1 VRPGRRKRF
10 PGNPLLVQLDTDW
23 PFMRTSL
30 QFLLALFWM
39 ASVPNGLAN
48 SLPDTGNLHQHPA
61 WLTLVHYQPDRFG
74 SGFTSQA
81 DDDLFFLS
89 NRGKTSPKAELEATL
104 KAILQP
110 GGGDE
115 HARCI
120 FPARDRWL
128 RQQLDLPAQAA
139 DCPAYDQWAE
149 ELNTETVTLVFAASY
164 LNSPSSM
171 FGHTFLRLDPP
182 QDDAE
187 TNLVLA
193 NTISYAADAAAR
205 DSEIVFAYRG
215 IFGGYPGITSIQ
227 PYYEKIHL
235 YSDIEHRDLWEYQLN
250 LTQPEVDMM
259 LAHTWEI
266 HDRNFDYYFFDENC
280 AYRLLAL
287 IDVARPGTDLLDEVS
302 THAIPSDTVRWVVDR
317 NLVEAIHYR
326 PSAAT
331 SVSHSIE
338 SLPGDHQILS
348 AAIAYGYVSADAPEV
363 RALGDEERARVLD
376 TTYDY
381 VRYQSET
388 DGWRR
393 EYAAPLSYDLLR
405 ERSQIR
411 GVATQNGPPEPAIRD
426 DQGHDTFRAS
436 LSGGQLGDRNFSE
449 LTLRPAYH
457 DVLDPPA
464 GYRGGAQ
471 LQFLRLDARLYTD
484 KDEFQVEQLTGVE
497 IRSLSP
503 RNQFFSPISWQVG
516 FGGRRTDTETSRVFT
531 PYLEGGAGGSWQLAS
546 GTQAFAIATADLEID
561 DDLRRGYDAAPGVDL
576 GILHQNN
583 RFSLLGGVKTKAWI
597 VSSQH
602 RQDQAYVDANLHFG
616 RDFGLFARFAREDH
630 FDRYRSTWQLGLHAY
645 F

>member
-1 VRPGRRKRF
+1 
-10 PGNPLLVQLDTDW
+10 
-23 PFMRTSL
+23 MRTSL
-30 QFLLALFWM
+30 RFALALLWL
-39 ASVPNGLAN
+39 ASGFNVLAAP
-48 SLPDTGNLHQHPA
+48 LPDTGNLHEHPA

-74 SGFTSQA
+74 DDYSSQA
-81 DDDLFFLS
+81 DDNDFFLAE
-89 NRGKTSPKAELEATL
+89 NGKNSPKAELDATL
-104 KAILQP
+104 AAITRP
-110 GGGDE
+110 GGGDD
-115 HARCI
+115 HARCR

-128 RQQLDLPAQAA
+128 REQLDLSQQPA
-139 DCPAYDQWAE
+139 DCPGYDEWVE

-182 QDDAE
+182 QEDEE
-187 TNLVLA
+187 TNLILA
-193 NTISYAADAAAR
+193 NTISYAADAAAH
-205 DSEIVFAYRG
+205 DSELLFAYKG

-227 PYYEKIHL
+227 PYYEKIRL

-266 HDRNFDYYFFDENC
+266 RDRNFDYYFFDENC

-317 NLVEAIHYR
+317 GLVEDVYYR

-331 SVSHSIE
+331 SVSHRID
-338 SLPGDHQILS
+338 SLPDDHQILA
-348 AAIAYGYVSADAPEV
+348 AAIANGYVNADAPEV
-363 RALGDEERARVLD
+363 QALSDEQRARVLD

-381 VRYQSET
+381 VRYQSEA
-388 DGWRR
+388 DGWPR
-393 EYAAPLSYDLLR
+393 EHAAPLSHDLLR

-411 GVATQNGPPEPAIRD
+411 GVAAQDGAPEPAIRD
-426 DQGHDTFRAS
+426 DQGHDTFRGS
-436 LSGGQLGDRNFSE
+436 LSGGRMGDRNFTE

-457 DVLDPPA
+457 DILDPPA
-464 GYRGGAQ
+464 GYRTGAQ

-484 KDEFQVEQLTGVE
+484 NDELQIEQLTGVE

-503 RNQFFSPISWQVG
+503 RNQFFSPLSWQVG
-516 FGGRRTDTETSRVFT
+516 FGGRRTDTGTNRVFA
-531 PYLEGGAGGSWQLAS
+531 PYLEGGAGGSWQLATD
-546 GTQAFAIATADLEID
+546 TQAFAIATADLEID
-561 DDLRRGYDAAPGVDL
+561 DDLRRGYDAAPGADL

-583 RFSLLGGVKTKAWI
+583 QFSLLGGVKTKAWI

-602 RQDQAYVDANLHFG
+602 RQDQAYLEGNWHFG
-616 RDFGLFARFAREDH
+616 RDFSLFGKFSREDH
-630 FDRYRSTWQLGLHAY
+630 YDRYRSTWQLGLHAY

>member
-1 VRPGRRKRF
+1 
-10 PGNPLLVQLDTDW
+10 
-23 PFMRTSL
+23 MRTSL
-30 QFLLALFWM
+30 RFALALVWL
-39 ASVPNGLAN
+39 ASGFNVLAAP
-48 SLPDTGNLHQHPA
+48 LPDTGNLHEDPA

-74 SGFTSQA
+74 NGYSSQA
-81 DDDLFFLS
+81 DDDQFFLS
-89 NRGKTSPKAELEATL
+89 EQGKTSPEAELQATL
-104 KAILQP
+104 EAITQP
-110 GGGDE
+110 GGGNN
-115 HARCI
+115 HARCR

-128 RQQLDLPAQAA
+128 REQLDLPRQPA
-139 DCPAYDQWAE
+139 DCPEYDEWVE

-182 QDDAE
+182 QEDEE
-187 TNLVLA
+187 TNLILA
-193 NTISYAADAAAR
+193 NTISYAADAAAH
-205 DSEIVFAYRG
+205 DSEILFAYKG

-227 PYYEKIHL
+227 PYYEKIRL

-266 HDRNFDYYFFDENC
+266 RERNFDYYFFDENC

-287 IDVARPGTDLLDEVS
+287 IDVARPGTNLLDEVS

-317 NLVEAIHYR
+317 GLVEEVYYR

-331 SVSHSIE
+331 SVSHRID
-338 SLPGDHQILS
+338 LLQDDHQTLA
-348 AAIAYGYVSADAPEV
+348 AAIANGYVDADSPEV
-363 RALGDEERARVLD
+363 KALSDEQQARVLD

-381 VRYQSET
+381 VRYQSEAE
-388 DGWRR
+388 GWPR
-393 EYAAPLSYDLLR
+393 EHAAPLSHDLLR
-405 ERSQIR
+405 ERSRIR
-411 GVATQNGPPEPAIRD
+411 GVAAQSGPPEPAIRD

-436 LSGGQLGDRNFSE
+436 LSGGRMDERNFTE
-449 LTLRPAYH
+449 VTLRPAYH
-457 DVLDPPA
+457 DILDPPA

-484 KDEFQVEQLTGVE
+484 NDELQIEQLTGVE

-503 RNQFFSPISWQVG
+503 RNQFFSPLSWQVG
-516 FGGRRTDTETSRVFT
+516 FGGRRTETQSSRVFT
-531 PYLEGGAGGSWQLAS
+531 SYLEGGAGGSWQLAS
-546 GTQAFAIATADLEID
+546 GTQAFAIVTADLEID
-561 DDLRRGYDAAPGVDL
+561 DDLRRGYDAAPGADL

-583 RFSLLGGVKTKAWI
+583 QFSLLGGVNTKAWI

-602 RQDQAYVDANLHFG
+602 RQDQAYLEGNWHFG
-616 RDFGLFARFAREDH
+616 REFSLFGKFSREDH
-630 FDRYRSTWQLGLHAY
+630 YDRYRSTWQLGLHAY

>member
-1 VRPGRRKRF
+1 
-10 PGNPLLVQLDTDW
+10 
-23 PFMRTSL
+23 MRTKL
-30 QFLLALFWM
+30 QYALALSWL
-39 ASVPNGLAN
+39 ASSLHAFATP
-48 SLPDTGNLHQHPA
+48 LPDTGDLHQHPA
-61 WLTLVHYQPDRFG
+61 WLTLVHYQPDRFS
-74 SGFTSQA
+74 SGYTGQA
-81 DDDLFFLS
+81 DDDDFFLS
-89 NRGKTSPKAELEATL
+89 PRGKTSPEAELKATL
-104 KAILQP
+104 EAITQP
-110 GGGDE
+110 GGGDD
-115 HARCI
+115 HARCR
-120 FPARDRWL
+120 FPARDQWL
-128 RQQLDLPAQAA
+128 RQQLDLPQQPA
-139 DCPAYDQWAE
+139 DCPAYDQWME

-182 QDDAE
+182 REDDE
-187 TNLVLA
+187 TNLILA
-193 NTISYAADAAAR
+193 NTISYAADAAAH
-205 DSEIVFAYRG
+205 DSEILFAYKG

-227 PYYEKIHL
+227 PYYEKIRL

-266 HDRNFDYYFFDENC
+266 RDRNFDYYFFDENC

-287 IDVARPGTDLLDEVS
+287 IDVARPGTDLLSEVS

-317 NLVEAIHYR
+317 NLVADVTYR

-331 SVSHSIE
+331 KVNHSIE
-338 SLPGDHQILS
+338 SLPDDHQTLA
-348 AAIAYGYVSADAPEV
+348 AAIANGYVDADAPEV
-363 RALGDEERARVLD
+363 KTLNDEERARVLD

-381 VRYQSET
+381 VRYQSEA
-388 DGWRR
+388 DGWPR
-393 EYAAPLSYDLLR
+393 EHAAPLSHDLLR
-405 ERSQIR
+405 ERSRIR
-411 GVATQNGPPEPAIRD
+411 GVDAQEGPQEPEIRD

-436 LSGGQLGDRNFSE
+436 LSGGRLGERNFTE

-457 DVLDPPA
+457 DILDPPA

-484 KDEFQVEQLTGVE
+484 NDELQIEQLTGVE

-503 RNQFFSPISWQVG
+503 RNQFFSPLSWQVG
-516 FGGRRTDTETSRVFT
+516 FGGRRTDTETRRVFT
-531 PYLEGGAGGSWQLAS
+531 PYLEGGAGFSWQLAT
-546 GTQAFAIATADLEID
+546 GTQAFALGTADLEID
-561 DDLRRGYDAAPGVDL
+561 DDLRRGYDAAPGADL

-602 RQDQAYVDANLHFG
+602 RQDQAYLEANWHIG
-616 RDFGLFARFAREDH
+616 RDFSLFGKFSREDH
-630 FDRYRSTWQLGLHAY
+630 YDRYRSEWQLGLHAY

>member
-1 VRPGRRKRF
+1 
-10 PGNPLLVQLDTDW
+10 
-23 PFMRTSL
+23 MRTSL
-30 QFLLALFWM
+30 RFAPALVWLASGFNVF
-39 ASVPNGLAN
+39 AAP
-48 SLPDTGNLHQHPA
+48 LPDPGKLHEDPA
-61 WLTLVHYQPDRFG
+61 WLTLLHYQPDRFG
-74 SGFTSQA
+74 DGYSSQA
-81 DDDLFFLS
+81 DDDRFFLS
-89 NRGKTSPKAELEATL
+89 EQGKTSPEAELQATL
-104 KAILQP
+104 EAITRP
-110 GGGDE
+110 GGGDD
-115 HARCI
+115 HARCR

-128 RQQLDLPAQAA
+128 REQLDLPQQPA
-139 DCPAYDQWAE
+139 DCPAYDEWVE
-149 ELNTETVTLVFAASY
+149 ELNTQTVTLVFAASY

-182 QDDAE
+182 QEDEE
-187 TNLVLA
+187 TNLILA
-193 NTISYAADAAAR
+193 NTISYAADAAAH
-205 DSEIVFAYRG
+205 DSEILFAYKG

-227 PYYEKIHL
+227 PYYEKIRL

-266 HDRNFDYYFFDENC
+266 RERNFDYYFFDENC

-287 IDVARPGTDLLDEVS
+287 IDVARPGTGLLDEVS

-317 NLVEAIHYR
+317 GLVEDVYYR

-331 SVSHSIE
+331 SVSHRIDL
-338 SLPGDHQILS
+338 LPDDHQTLA
-348 AAIAYGYVSADAPEV
+348 AAIANGYVDADAPEV
-363 RALGDEERARVLD
+363 KALSDEQQARVLD

-381 VRYQSET
+381 VRYQSEAE
-388 DGWRR
+388 GWPR
-393 EYAAPLSYDLLR
+393 EHAAPLSHDLLR

-411 GVATQNGPPEPAIRD
+411 GVAAQEGPPEPAIRD

-484 KDEFQVEQLTGVE
+484 NDELQIEQLTGVE

-503 RNQFFSPISWQVG
+503 RNQFFSPLSWQVG
-516 FGGRRTDTETSRVFT
+516 FGGRRTDTETDRVFT
-531 PYLEGGAGGSWQLAS
+531 SYLEGGAGGSWQLAN

-561 DDLRRGYDAAPGVDL
+561 DDLRRGYDAAPGADL

-583 RFSLLGGVKTKAWI
+583 QFSLLGGVKTKAWI

-602 RQDQAYVDANLHFG
+602 RQDQAYLEGNWHFG
-616 RDFGLFARFAREDH
+616 RDFSLFGKFSREDH
-630 FDRYRSTWQLGLHAY
+630 YDRYRSTWQLGLHAY